1 MFMRK
6 SAEKITAAMN
16 LFVNKLGW
24 ESSYLAKNPTCSS
37 YSLEKRLI
45 PRAMALQFLVP
56 KGLVEKSFRSLAF
69 FNTPEDK
76 FRQIYIDHHAE
87 STQILKFHE
96 EKLDLSSVVNSSTF

>member
-1 MFMRK
+1 
-6 SAEKITAAMN
+6 
-16 LFVNKLGW
+16 
-24 ESSYLAKNPTCSS
+24 
-37 YSLEKRLI
+37 
-45 PRAMALQFLVP
+45 MALQFLVP

-96 EKLDLSSVVNSSTF
+96 EKLDLSSVSILHPYALCSAPLLGFQSCFSAMVSNILFTTATSTSHVSISNV